1 MLVNSQ
7 GSLLLV
13 VKTLCQI
20 LKEMEILVEANQDA
34 YYSPEEAHI
43 AANEGHGKI
52 YRVFGV
58 LNIEHILLLYEAH
71 TEIRLVV
78 LL

>member
-1 MLVNSQ
+1 MN
-7 GSLLLV
+7 
-13 VKTLCQI
+13 
-20 LKEMEILVEANQDA
+20 EMEILVEANQDA

-78 LL
+78 LLWRTIVIFDMRHDLLQK